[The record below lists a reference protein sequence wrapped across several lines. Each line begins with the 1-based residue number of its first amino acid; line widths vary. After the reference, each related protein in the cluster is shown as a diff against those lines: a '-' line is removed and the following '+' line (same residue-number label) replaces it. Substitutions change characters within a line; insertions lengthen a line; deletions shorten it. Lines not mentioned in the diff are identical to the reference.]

1 MRMQHGVPAL
11 EQMKGENGFSTREAG
26 SRPLWSRKPG
36 AERRL
41 SPELLGNI
49 MLLAPSQEPA
59 TSFSEQAAGQKGP
72 VEAPQAGPMQA
83 RFYPYDYNGG

>member
-1 MRMQHGVPAL
+1 M
-11 EQMKGENGFSTREAG
+11 ETNGFSHTR
-26 SRPLWSRKPG
+26 SRFLDPLSRKPR

-41 SPELLGNI
+41 SPELLGNPI

-72 VEAPQAGPMQA
+72 VLERDQT
-83 RFYPYDYNGG
+83 F

>member
-1 MRMQHGVPAL
+1 MERTAFRM
-11 EQMKGENGFSTREAG
+11 REAG
-26 SRPLWSRKPG
+26 SETLCLESRR

-41 SPELLGNI
+41 SPELLGNPI